1 LLGSGSVTFGGN
13 VNNAVANDSGRV
25 LTIGQGVLV
34 HGQNGQVRGGTGGI
48 ANYGTI
54 RADVAGGTLHLAGV
68 TNHGAIELAGGAVRA
83 DGDLGQ
89 SASGVMRVALGSAA
103 AGPLVVAGT
112 VALDGTLEVVAD
124 GFAAAPLGSYPVLS
138 YAGRV
143 GRFAAYAGLDVAGPL
158 ALAPVYSATELRLV
172 ATLPGDADLDG
183 VVNFGDLLALAKHYN
198 ARGDGVEWAAGDFT
212 YDGVVNF
219 ADLLVLAK
227 NYNRPLPA
235 DVPGAGGGFEAAL
248 AEVSAVVPEPGLV
261 GFTLITMS
269 YCGRRRRRAV

>member
-1 LLGSGSVTFGGN
+1 
-13 VNNAVANDSGRV
+13 
-25 LTIGQGVLV
+25 
-34 HGQNGQVRGGTGGI
+34 
-48 ANYGTI
+48 
-54 RADVAGGTLHLAGV
+54 
-68 TNHGAIELAGGAVRA
+68 
-83 DGDLGQ
+83 
-89 SASGVMRVALGSAA
+89 MRVALGSAA

-124 GFAAAPLGSYPVLS
+124 GFVAAPLGSYPVLS